1 MKSQNNSFV
10 TEEEVMRNRMN
21 LTYTERFKLLM
32 KLIRINKMMK
42 SAKIT
47 NHEYLVNNKE

>member
-1 MKSQNNSFV
+1 MKSDKVHFV
-10 TEEEVMRNRMN
+10 NEEEVLKNRMN
-21 LTYTERFKLLM
+21 LTHTERFKLLM

-47 NHEYLVNNKE
+47 HLKK

>member
-1 MKSQNNSFV
+1 MKSDKVHFIN
-10 TEEEVMRNRMN
+10 EEEALKNRMN

-47 NHEYLVNNKE
+47 HIKK